1 MILGE
6 EVGSDGVGNSE
17 EVLHMDGV
25 ADVSVKVVL
34 EVLEH
39 VHVFADEVISSD
51 SWEREGLVIEI
62 PGLNLEFWEV
72 LGSLLLEG
80 TEDVLNVS
88 PVSWVKSS
96 GEHLHL
102 VLELTDGLIK
112 VDTWISS
119 LDEGFVGNWGVFNL
133 GSGNGSEKEE
143 DGSVFHL

>member
-1 MILGE
+1 
-6 EVGSDGVGNSE
+6 
-17 EVLHMDGV
+17 MDGV

-39 VHVFADEVISSD
+39 VHVLANEVISSD
-51 SWEREGLVIEI
+51 SWERESLVHEI

-102 VLELTDGLIK
+102 VLEFTDGLIK
-112 VDTWISS
+112 VDTWLTG
-119 LDEGFVGNWGVFNL
+119 LDEGFIGNWGVFNL
-133 GSGNGSEKEE
+133 GSSNGADKEE